1 MDSNKVAALMSKS
14 FLLFG
19 QNILYIF
26 IQPSVKDTNNSYKNL
41 FLDFGVQNSWQ
52 PRIFKNICI
61 PSLRWNES
69 IVVQLVM
76 T

>member
-1 MDSNKVAALMSKS
+1 MSKS
-14 FLLFG
+14 FSVFLVK
-19 QNILYIF
+19 YI
-26 IQPSVKDTNNSYKNL
+26 IQPLIEDTNNSYNTLVWVLESKIH
-41 FLDFGVQNSWQ
+41 GGPES
-52 PRIFKNICI
+52 FKNICI